1 MVDHP
6 GEVSQ
11 HKRKKANR
19 NTLIEST
26 ILRAFYKIADLIF
39 TTAPEILPHIAIEA
53 AGSTSPSP
61 V

>member
-1 MVDHP
+1 MRSLPTQTQKNKH
-6 GEVSQ
+6 
-11 HKRKKANR
+11 

-26 ILRAFYKIADLIF
+26 ILRALYKIADLIF